1 MAAETEIAAL
11 IQTRGMGLTQADVD
25 EIETLLATIPPPGVI
40 EIEESVWEAVSL
52 IVNDPL
58 YRGDAKLPEYGED

>member
-11 IQTRGMGLTQADVD
+11 IQARGMGLTQADVD

-40 EIEESVWEAVSL
+40 EIEETVWEAVSL

-58 YRGDAKLPEYGED
+58 YQGDAKLPEYDED